1 MEELE
6 VKFYLQNLQ
15 ALRQR
20 LEQLESPQV
29 QARHHEHNLRF
40 DTSDSELEL
49 QHRVLRLRR
58 GKAARLTYKGR
69 ASVEDG
75 ISARREIEFK
85 VSDFTAARALL
96 EHLGYQVSMIY
107 EKFRTTYQLNDVIV
121 TLDEMPYGDFAELEG
136 LNPESIRTVT
146 QLLGLDW
153 EARIVENYLVLFDR
167 LRSNLNLTFRDLTF
181 ANLETINVSPEAL
194 GVRQADRSG

>member
-6 VKFYLQNLQ
+6 VKFYLQNLKS
-15 ALRQR
+15 LRQH
-20 LEQLESPQV
+20 LEQLKSSQV

-40 DTSDSELEL
+40 DTPDSELEL

-58 GKAARLTYKGR
+58 GKVARLTFKGR
-69 ASVEDG
+69 ASVEG
-75 ISARREIEFK
+75 GVSARREIEFK
-85 VSDFTAARALL
+85 VSDFTAARAFL

-107 EKFRTTYQLNDVIV
+107 EKYRTTYQLNDVIV
-121 TLDEMPYGDFAELEG
+121 TLDEMPYGDFVELEG
-136 LNPESIRTVT
+136 PNPGSIQAVN
-146 QLLGLDW
+146 QLLDLDW

-167 LRSNLNLTFRDLTF
+167 LRSKLKLTFRDLTF
-181 ANLETINVSPEAL
+181 ANFESIHVSPEDL